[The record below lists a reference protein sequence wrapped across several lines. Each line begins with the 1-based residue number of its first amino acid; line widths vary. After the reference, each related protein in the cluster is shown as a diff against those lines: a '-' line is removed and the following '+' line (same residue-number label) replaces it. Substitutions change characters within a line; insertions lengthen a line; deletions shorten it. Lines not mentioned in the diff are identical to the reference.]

1 LLATEL
7 ETGLTLAPLL
17 PGEKGLGDEGKPR
30 LAKLWGT
37 YVYTVAQGRGD
48 GGEGDSRF
56 FKPDLVSRA
65 ES

>member
-37 YVYTVAQGRGD
+37 YVYTVALQERGA
-48 GGEGDSRF
+48 GGSFEVKRV
-56 FKPDLVSRA
+56 L
-65 ES
+65 